1 MLTVQL
7 LPQRTKWWVKIS
19 SPQKRKKQTISNLKN
34 RNFYEQ
40 YPSQGRIFCT
50 TSLLLKLVEVIACVT
65 IEIHYLVGGLKE
77 SIFVFF
83 THILKAQARRK
94 DESFIFEVPQKRG
107 WGLFDNIQHH
117 HCRSH
122 SCPFS
127 CFLRGP
133 LVNKMEEALISL
145 VLCNT
150 SLVLALLLLSVE
162 LTKIIIISH

>member
-1 MLTVQL
+1 MHH
-7 LPQRTKWWVKIS
+7 IS
-19 SPQKRKKQTISNLKN
+19 ITETGTIP
-34 RNFYEQ
+34 FAM
-40 YPSQGRIFCT
+40 II
-50 TSLLLKLVEVIACVT
+50 KLVEVIACIT

-77 SIFVFF
+77 SIFLFNFF
-83 THILKAQARRK
+83 LPHRLGYTKTEAGRK
-94 DESFIFEVPQKRG
+94 EESFIFEVQRG

-150 SLVLALLLLSVE
+150 SLLLTLLLLSVE
-162 LTKIIIISH
+162 LTKIIP